1 MREVL
6 QQVEGLPKML
16 GGYDLVT
23 TDAGEIYLVGWCS
36 YDSYYRSKPAPT
48 REEAIANMRIEL
60 AKQRVLGG

>member
-1 MREVL
+1 
-6 QQVEGLPKML
+6 ML